1 MDEGKAKGRADRRES
16 ERRGQDD
23 RLGVLRAA
31 EGGRAGL
38 DAAALG
44 GGGRV
49 ARPWRVH
56 DGRRSQADRGA
67 RRPVRG
73 RVDDEAVTRGRA
85 ARAPVASSDTT
96 ARLWFPLFFG
106 KEVRHDDNCTLRSQS
121 LRLSTSRSTPL

>member
-49 ARPWRVH
+49 ARPW
-56 DGRRSQADRGA
+56 
-67 RRPVRG
+67 